1 MPSYYNI
8 DTILAEEELIVARP
22 AFDFALL
29 SHLDP
34 DSHRLATSTSSAGRK
49 RARDDT
55 DKENALNGTTDKL
68 KSVGGGGS
76 HALPAGTKIKMP
88 MWALERW
95 AMLGFIRISSLP
107 KHYGKRMKERL
118 EADPVS
124 VDLRSKN
131 EHYFLTGLLLTSFLH
146 RTVHAFQKSQ
156 RRKSKSRSS
165 ANNAQKVAMENIS
178 LLATSLQQSLLTTM
192 MGDRLCRNFD
202 WTLSALDSMEDDVSG
217 HLLKLSVLEKSMF
230 ERGVEASG
238 AVGEWREYGCSRM
251 GVSVAVVKGKS
262 MGRGLEMTTSGGVGE
277 NKKAKVV
284 GLPLRALQ

>member
-1 MPSYYNI
+1 
-8 DTILAEEELIVARP
+8 
-22 AFDFALL
+22 
-29 SHLDP
+29 
-34 DSHRLATSTSSAGRK
+34 
-49 RARDDT
+49 
-55 DKENALNGTTDKL
+55 
-68 KSVGGGGS
+68 
-76 HALPAGTKIKMP
+76 
-88 MWALERW
+88 
-95 AMLGFIRISSLP
+95 
-107 KHYGKRMKERL
+107 
-118 EADPVS
+118 
-124 VDLRSKN
+124 
-131 EHYFLTGLLLTSFLH
+131 
-146 RTVHAFQKSQ
+146 
-156 RRKSKSRSS
+156 
-165 ANNAQKVAMENIS
+165 MENIS

-262 MGRGLEMTTSGGVGE
+262 MGRGLEMTTSGGGGE